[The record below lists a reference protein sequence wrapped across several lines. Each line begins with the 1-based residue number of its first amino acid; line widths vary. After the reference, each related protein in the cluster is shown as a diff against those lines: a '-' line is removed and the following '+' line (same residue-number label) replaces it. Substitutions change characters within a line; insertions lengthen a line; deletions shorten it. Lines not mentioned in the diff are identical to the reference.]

1 MKFGL
6 IPFRHNKIFHYQH
19 IIFPLSKAFIII
31 IVQVTTFL
39 HASMQGQN
47 KRPFNSL
54 ETVPA
59 NVFSKVTSLVLIL
72 KGGELLEE
80 SGVPPAA
87 QDGKE

>member
-1 MKFGL
+1 MAL
-6 IPFRHNKIFHYQH
+6 NK
-19 IIFPLSKAFIII
+19 FIII
-31 IVQVTTFL
+31 IIII
-39 HASMQGQN
+39 
-47 KRPFNSL
+47 NSL

-59 NVFSKVTSLVLIL
+59 NVFSKVTSLFLIL

>member
-1 MKFGL
+1 M
-6 IPFRHNKIFHYQH
+6 
-19 IIFPLSKAFIII
+19 SKAFIII
-31 IVQVTTFL
+31 VQDNLSYTCTV
-39 HASMQGQN
+39 HERMQGQN

-59 NVFSKVTSLVLIL
+59 NVFSKVTSLFLIL

-80 SGVPPAA
+80 SGVSPAA